1 MPREPIEDA
10 YSRARRDPDF
20 LEAVRR
26 DYRGRHDALQALW
39 WLEHPTEPAP
49 DGTPSPL
56 QELRDLQRRVFS
68 ADGGSLGDPE
78 ATRSIRELQA
88 EASAEREAIEDAVAA
103 ASEGRAPGLESLF
116 PAEGPLGGAVDSPGA
131 AAAGAATAVTSTRT
145 RKVVVLVG
153 IVAAAA
159 GIVAG
164 TQLAG
169 ARVEAAPPASPTP
182 AVTAKVTCDQMTDVV
197 TILMNAAIS
206 RTETRTT
213 EQEWQGAAAL
223 AARVLDRVDTEE
235 GTTLA
240 RRIAELR
247 VVMSTVDPTEV
258 TPDGLSFRESSKWNL
273 ALHGV
278 FTACDAAGA
287 PFVVQSW
294 AVG

>member
-1 MPREPIEDA
+1 MAREPIEDA
-10 YSRARRDPDF
+10 YSRARRDPGF

-26 DYRGRHDALQALW
+26 DYRGRHDALHALW
-39 WLEHPTEPAP
+39 WLVHPTEPAP

-68 ADGGSLGDPE
+68 ADGGSLGDSD
-78 ATRSIRELQA
+78 ATRSISELQA
-88 EASAEREAIEDAVAA
+88 EASVEREAIEDAVAA

-131 AAAGAATAVTSTRT
+131 ASAGASKRT

-159 GIVAG
+159 GVVAG
-164 TQLAG
+164 TQFAG

-206 RTETRTT
+206 RAETRTT

-223 AARVLDRVDTEE
+223 AARVLDRVDTAE

-258 TPDGLSFRESSKWNL
+258 TPDGLSFRESSTWNL